1 MSWYRIRDYNLELES
16 SLWGVN
22 DDEDKRYCVEFDGLV
37 TNREQ
42 IKVLADLIRQL
53 HREDIMPIV
62 AVFKPRAR
70 KRPVRFVACRR
81 DSGNHTRPA
90 GAKPRKK

>member
-1 MSWYRIRDYNLELES
+1 MSWYRVRNYNLELES
-16 SLWGVN
+16 SLWGID
-22 DDEDKRYCVEFDGLV
+22 DDEDKSYSVEFDGLV

-53 HREDIMPIV
+53 HSDDIMPIV

-70 KRPVRFVACRR
+70 KRAVRFIACRR
-81 DSGNHTRPA
+81 GSGSHTRPA
-90 GAKPRKK
+90 SAKPRK

>member
-1 MSWYRIRDYNLELES
+1 VSWYRIRNYNLELES

-22 DDEDKRYCVEFDGLV
+22 DEQDRRYSVEFDGLV

-42 IKVLADLIRQL
+42 IKVLVDLIRQL
-53 HREDIMPIV
+53 HNEDIIPIV

-70 KRPVRFVACRR
+70 KRPTRFVACRR
-81 DSGNHTRPA
+81 DAGGPVRPA
-90 GAKPRKK
+90 SPKTRK

>member
-1 MSWYRIRDYNLELES
+1 VSWYRISNYNLELES

-22 DDEDKRYCVEFDGLV
+22 DEEDKRYCVEFDGLV

-53 HREDIMPIV
+53 HREGVMPIV

-81 DSGNHTRPA
+81 DSGTHTRRA

>member
-1 MSWYRIRDYNLELES
+1 MSWYRVRNYNLELES
-16 SLWGVN
+16 SLWGID
-22 DDEDKRYCVEFDGLV
+22 DDEDRRYFVEFDGLV

-53 HREDIMPIV
+53 HSDDIMPIV

-81 DSGNHTRPA
+81 DSAKPRRPA
-90 GAKPRKK
+90 SAKPRK